1 MLDKMLKNKTRLA
14 LKMFIILWFLLFLQ
28 VILKLTFNYWQ
39 PYVIPTPQ
47 LEIISDF
54 IDNNLWLKIIIDKI
68 YWLFGTFL
76 MILCGIQQWKFKK
89 HKKKI
94 ISTILILS
102 VISFLDD
109 FTKYDSIID
118 TIISVVSVIVIPL
131 IINYRK
137 WFYIGLTFI
146 LSNVFLAISFWLE
159 GFNNGDNMRYIIK
172 VLFQNDYYIML
183 VLNYILF
190 NLIRMKKEEK
200 NNG

>member
-47 LEIISDF
+47 LERISDF

-68 YWLFGTFL
+68 YWLFGTFI
-76 MILCGIQQWKFKK
+76 MILCGIQQWKFKN
-89 HKKKI
+89 KKP
-94 ISTILILS
+94 
-102 VISFLDD
+102 
-109 FTKYDSIID
+109 Y
-118 TIISVVSVIVIPL
+118 IVIGIVCL
-131 IINYRK
+131 ISIINYFVKFNIIVETTITLFTTIIFPLILNYKK
-137 WFYIGLTFI
+137 WLWIILTFGFSNLF
-146 LSNVFLAISFWLE
+146 LSLSLWIEEFARI
-159 GFNNGDNMRYIIK
+159 DNMRYIIK
-172 VLFQNDYYIML
+172 ILFTNDYYIML

-190 NLIRMKKEEK
+190 NLIRIKKEEK

>member
-47 LEIISDF
+47 LETISDF

-68 YWLFGTFL
+68 YWLFGTTIV
-76 MILCGIQQWKFKK
+76 ILCGIQQWKFKN
-89 HKKKI
+89 KKP
-94 ISTILILS
+94 
-102 VISFLDD
+102 
-109 FTKYDSIID
+109 Y
-118 TIISVVSVIVIPL
+118 IVIGIVCL
-131 IINYRK
+131 ISIINYFVKFNTIVETTITLFTTIIFPLILNRK
-137 WFYIGLTFI
+137 KWLWIILTFA
-146 LSNVFLAISFWLE
+146 LNNLFLLISFWLE
-159 GFNNGDNMRYIIK
+159 VFNNGREMRYIIK

-183 VLNYILF
+183 LLNYILF

>member
-47 LEIISDF
+47 LERISDF
-54 IDNNLWLKIIIDKI
+54 IDDNLWLKIIIDKI
-68 YWLFGTFL
+68 YWLFGTTIV
-76 MILCGIQQWKFKK
+76 ILCGIQQWKFKN
-89 HKKKI
+89 KKP
-94 ISTILILS
+94 
-102 VISFLDD
+102 
-109 FTKYDSIID
+109 Y
-118 TIISVVSVIVIPL
+118 IVIGIVCL
-131 IINYRK
+131 ISIINYFVKFNIIVETTITLFITLIFPLILNYKK
-137 WFYIGLTFI
+137 WLWIILTFA
-146 LSNVFLAISFWLE
+146 LNNLFLLISFWLE
-159 GFNNGDNMRYIIK
+159 GFNNGREMRYIIK

-190 NLIRMKKEEK
+190 NLIRMKKEEN

>member
-28 VILKLTFNYWQ
+28 VVLKLTFNYWQ

-68 YWLFGTFL
+68 YWLFGTTIV
-76 MILCGIQQWKFKK
+76 ILCGIQQWKFKN
-89 HKKKI
+89 KKPFI
-94 ISTILILS
+94 VILICCLLS
-102 VISFLDD
+102 IIDD
-109 FTKYDSIID
+109 FTKLNSLFGTLVSLFI
-118 TIISVVSVIVIPL
+118 TIIFPL
-131 IINYRK
+131 ILNRK
-137 WFYIGLTFI
+137 KWLWIILTFV
-146 LSNVFLAISFWLE
+146 LNNLFLLVSLWLE
-159 GFNNGDNMRYIIK
+159 GFTKTDNMTYVIK
-172 VLFQNDYYIML
+172 LFFTHDYYIML

-190 NLIRMKKEEK
+190 NFIRLKKEEK

>member
-47 LEIISDF
+47 LETISDF

-68 YWLFGTFL
+68 YWLFGTFI
-76 MILCGIQQWKFKK
+76 MILCGIQQWKFKN
-89 HKKKI
+89 KKP
-94 ISTILILS
+94 
-102 VISFLDD
+102 
-109 FTKYDSIID
+109 Y
-118 TIISVVSVIVIPL
+118 IVIGIVCL
-131 IINYRK
+131 ISIINYFVKFNKIVEITITLFTTIIFPLILNRK
-137 WFYIGLTFI
+137 KWLWII
-146 LSNVFLAISFWLE
+146 LAFGFSNLFLSLSLWIEEFARI
-159 GFNNGDNMRYIIK
+159 DNMRYIIK
-172 VLFQNDYYIML
+172 ILFTNDYYIML

-200 NNG
+200 NNGK

>member
-1 MLDKMLKNKTRLA
+1 MLKNKTRLA

-47 LEIISDF
+47 LERISDF

-68 YWLFGTFL
+68 YWLFGTTI

-94 ISTILILS
+94 ISTILILG

-109 FTKYDSIID
+109 FTKYNIVIDSVI
-118 TIISVVSVIVIPL
+118 TIISVIVVPL

-137 WFYIGLTFI
+137 WFYIILTFV
-146 LSNVFLAISFWLE
+146 LSNVFLAISLWLE
-159 GFNNGDNMRYIIK
+159 GFSKTDNMTYIIK
-172 VLFQNDYYIML
+172 LFFTHDYYIML

-190 NLIRMKKEEK
+190 NLIRMKKEEN

>member
-1 MLDKMLKNKTRLA
+1 MLKNKTRLA

-47 LEIISDF
+47 LEKISDF

-68 YWLFGTFL
+68 YWLFGTFI

-94 ISTILILS
+94 ISTILILG
-102 VISFLDD
+102 VISFLND
-109 FTKYDSIID
+109 FTKYNSIID
-118 TIISVVSVIVIPL
+118 SVITIISVIVIPL

-137 WFYIGLTFI
+137 CFYIILTFV
-146 LSNVFLAISFWLE
+146 LSNVFLAISLWLE
-159 GFNNGDNMRYIIK
+159 GFSKTDNMTYVIK
-172 VLFQNDYYIML
+172 LFFTHDYYIML

>member
-47 LEIISDF
+47 LERISDF

-68 YWLFGTFL
+68 YWLFGTFI
-76 MILCGIQQWKFKK
+76 MILCGIQQWKFKN
-89 HKKKI
+89 KKP
-94 ISTILILS
+94 
-102 VISFLDD
+102 
-109 FTKYDSIID
+109 Y
-118 TIISVVSVIVIPL
+118 IVIGIVCL
-131 IINYRK
+131 ISIINYFVKFNKIVEITITLFTTIIFPLILNRK
-137 WFYIGLTFI
+137 KWLWIILTFGFSNLF
-146 LSNVFLAISFWLE
+146 LSLSLWIEEFARI
-159 GFNNGDNMRYIIK
+159 DNMRYIIK
-172 VLFQNDYYIML
+172 ILFTNDYYIML

-200 NNG
+200 NNGK